1 MADKLAVD
9 SLRKNQKE
17 LTKSNRLINE
27 ITAEI

>member
-9 SLRKNQKE
+9 SLRKNKKE